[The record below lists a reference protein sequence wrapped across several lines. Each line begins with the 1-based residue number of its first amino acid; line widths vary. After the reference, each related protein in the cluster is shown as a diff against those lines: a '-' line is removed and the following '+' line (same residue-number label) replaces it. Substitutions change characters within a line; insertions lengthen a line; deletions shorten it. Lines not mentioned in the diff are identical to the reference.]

1 MNHKRKS
8 SKEDRQL
15 DFDKNATKTEPTK
28 GDVCLFASM
37 QIGTLKKEKKKKT
50 LLNAAVRAASSA
62 GWLTLHH
69 LDCATEIKLRRGRLL
84 LKMRPPR
91 SPSPLA

>member
-37 QIGTLKKEKKKKT
+37 QIGTLKKEKKKKNPLECSRSGC
-50 LLNAAVRAASSA
+50 LLRWMVN
-62 GWLTLHH
+62 
-69 LDCATEIKLRRGRLL
+69 
-84 LKMRPPR
+84 
-91 SPSPLA
+91 PSPLGLRNRD